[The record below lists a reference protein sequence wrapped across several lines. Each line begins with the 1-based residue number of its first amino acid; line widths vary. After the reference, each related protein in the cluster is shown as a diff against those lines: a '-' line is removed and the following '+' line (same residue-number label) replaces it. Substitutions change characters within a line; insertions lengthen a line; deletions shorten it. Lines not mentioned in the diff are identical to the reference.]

1 MRSFAPRLHDRPST
15 RRRSAFNRSSTRRTG
30 CSSSSMT
37 RSRLS
42 AATFPA
48 PVLRPGDVVEIEC
61 TDLIAKTGQAVGR
74 ADGMV
79 VYVLG
84 PVPGERARVRIEVV
98 KAKYAVGELLE
109 FLARS
114 PDRVEPFCAVFG
126 TCGGC
131 QVQHLAYPAQ
141 LVWKK
146 GL

>member
-1 MRSFAPRLHDRPST
+1 
-15 RRRSAFNRSSTRRTG
+15 
-30 CSSSSMT
+30 MT

-84 PVPGERARVRIEVV
+84 PIPGERARVRIEAV
-98 KAKYAVGELLE
+98 KAKYAVGELVELLNE
-109 FLARS
+109 SPERETTTVARKTTRS
-114 PDRVEPFCAVFG
+114 PSSVRPSISSRSECFECQADAPPVAV
-126 TCGGC
+126 T
-131 QVQHLAYPAQ
+131 
-141 LVWKK
+141 
-146 GL
+146 